1 MRLGVAPGKQ
11 RTSNL
16 RIRNIEHVLTRSA
29 CYIMV
34 CADVN
39 SYTNDQEL
47 KSAWAIASSYLPA
60 L

>member
-1 MRLGVAPGKQ
+1 
-11 RTSNL
+11 
-16 RIRNIEHVLTRSA
+16 LTRSA